1 MDHRIWS
8 LLHLCVGVMEHGGG
22 GGGGGVKGGRGVDED
37 VQSVPLEPMLS
48 DI

>member
-1 MDHRIWS
+1 MVITAPVCWGDGAWRR
-8 LLHLCVGVMEHGGG
+8 
-22 GGGGGVKGGRGVDED
+22 GGVKGGRGVDED

>member
-1 MDHRIWS
+1 MVITAPVCWGDGAWRR
-8 LLHLCVGVMEHGGG
+8 GGG
-22 GGGGGVKGGRGVDED
+22 LKGGRGVDED